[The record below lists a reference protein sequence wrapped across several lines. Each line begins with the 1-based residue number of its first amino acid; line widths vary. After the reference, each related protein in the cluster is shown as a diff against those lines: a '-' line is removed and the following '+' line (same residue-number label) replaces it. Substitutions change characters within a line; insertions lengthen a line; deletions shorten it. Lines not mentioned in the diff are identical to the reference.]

1 MTETKQKTS
10 FKLPVKRVTGDTVEE
25 RLTENAYQRILPSR
39 YLLKNEKGENIEE
52 PEELF
57 ERVAKNVAQ
66 PDKEYDDVDFEES
79 WQEFFDLMSNL
90 AFMPNSPTLMN
101 AGADLQQLS
110 ACFVVHPEDDMDSIF
125 SKVHDA
131 AKIFQSG
138 GGMGYPFH
146 LMRPKGDIVSSTGGV
161 SSGPMSFQQV
171 FDTMCGTIKQGG
183 KRRGAQMGIMKVDH
197 PDILRFVTSKR
208 KEGNLSNFNISVGLT
223 EEFMDAVKNDE
234 EYTLINPRT
243 EEPYRVKE
251 MTAEFYNS
259 DEEWYPEAA
268 GSDQGKDDNFW
279 RDFANTFGEEI
290 QDYDIDL
297 EVGDKMTL
305 PARFIWE
312 TLIDGAWRNGEPG
325 LFMYD
330 EANDMHSFDTDKH
343 PEHTIEATNPCGEQ
357 PLENYEACN
366 LGHINLSVL
375 VDDKGEGEA
384 LTFAEWKQRNGDKYD
399 LSTQEGLNQAMQD
412 YIPEAMD
419 MERFE
424 YTAKT
429 GMRFLDNVVTMSDFP
444 LEEIE
449 DTVTDLRKVG
459 LGLMGFAQ
467 MLVQLGVRYGSDE
480 SVAAAKEIQRLI
492 TRYSIE
498 ESNRLADVRGE
509 FPEWE
514 KSKWANPTEHE
525 EWFRDYTGGLDPEDF
540 EDGLKMRNHNT
551 TTIAPTGTTSMIGN
565 TSGGCEPIYSLAY
578 FKNVAKDIQ
587 GEDMLVEFDDYFI
600 RALEANDVDVEKV
613 KEAAQ
618 EKMENNE
625 WEGVESIPDEVLP
638 AHVKEIFA
646 TADQVTPEEHIDIQA
661 AFQEHNHSGISKT
674 CNFPNEASKDD
685 VREAYMRAYDKGVKG
700 MTVYR
705 DGTRDTQVMQTN
717 KENTLTDMDK
727 VDMLSEIVEEFGGAK
742 ELLESNEFEE
752 VVSQTGLQIQ
762 DEETEDLSQEV
773 TQEGVQAESSE
784 EGGHTSMGSNEKVK
798 ERPKIATG
806 TTQEIETA
814 YGDLFVTI
822 NNSKTNG
829 PIEVFAR
836 VGKGGGYTQSFTE
849 ALGRTISLSLRSGAD
864 AEEVIKQLDD
874 IRSPQISWDQ
884 GEQIHSVP
892 DAIAEAMKRHVNGH
906 GGSQQTV
913 DSFDGDTESRTQTKT
928 DQEEKADAAKIV
940 QDGGNPECP
949 ECGGMLVLQEGC
961 NKCPDCGY
969 SKC

>member
-1 MTETKQKTS
+1 MSNNLKQKS
-10 FKLPVKRVTGDTVEE
+10 DFKLPVKRVTGDTVEE
-25 RLTENAYQRILPSR
+25 RLTENAYERILPSR
-39 YLLKNEKGENIEE
+39 YLLKDEDGEVTETPDE
-52 PEELF
+52 MF

-66 PDKEYDDVDFEES
+66 PDKDYDDVDYEDS
-79 WQEFFDLMSNL
+79 WEEFFDLMTNL
-90 AFMPNSPTLMN
+90 KFMPNSPTLMN
-101 AGADLQQLS
+101 AGAELQQLS

-125 SKVHDA
+125 STVHDA
-131 AKIFQSG
+131 ANIFQSG

-146 LMRPKGDIVSSTGGV
+146 LLRPKGDIVSSTGGV

-183 KRRGAQMGIMKVDH
+183 KRRGAQMGIMRIDH
-197 PDILRFVTSKR
+197 PDVLRFITSKR

-223 EEFMDAVKNDE
+223 DEFMEAVKNDE

-243 EEPYRVKE
+243 EEPFEVAE
-251 MTAEFYNS
+251 MTAQFYNS

-279 RDFANTFGEEI
+279 RDHAASFGEEI
-290 QDYDIDL
+290 EQYDIHL
-297 EVGDKMTL
+297 EPGEEMTL

-330 EANDMHSFDTDKH
+330 ETNKMHSFDVEEH
-343 PEHTIEATNPCGEQ
+343 PEHRIEATNPCGEQ

-366 LGHINLSVL
+366 LGHINLSLL
-375 VDDKGEGEA
+375 VDDQGDGTALSFPEWKKMNEDRYDFEHEADLNAAMQEYLEEA
-384 LTFAEWKQRNGDKYD
+384 L
-399 LSTQEGLNQAMQD
+399 
-412 YIPEAMD
+412 D
-419 MERFE
+419 MEEFE
-424 YTAKT
+424 DVAK
-429 GMRFLDNVVTMSDFP
+429 GGFRFLDNVVTMSDFP

-449 DTVTDLRKVG
+449 ETITGLRKVG

-467 MLVQLGVRYGSDE
+467 MLIQLGIRYGSDE

-492 TRYSIE
+492 TRFSIE

-514 KSKWANPTEHE
+514 DSKWANPTEYP
-525 EWFRDYTGGLDPEDF
+525 EWFRKYTGGLDPEEF

-600 RALEANDVDVEKV
+600 KALEANDVDVDEV
-613 KEAAQ
+613 KAAAQ

-625 WEGVESIPDEVLP
+625 WEGVESIPDDVLP
-638 AHVKEIFA
+638 ADVKEIFA

-674 CNFPNEASKDD
+674 CNFPNEATKDD

-705 DGTRDTQVMQTN
+705 DGTRETQVMQTN
-717 KENTLTDMDK
+717 KENQLTDMDK
-727 VDMLSEIVEEFGGAK
+727 VDMLSEIVDEFGGPQD
-742 ELLESNEFEE
+742 LLKSNEFEE
-752 VVSQTGLQIQ
+752 VVSQTGLELQN
-762 DEETEDLSQEV
+762 EETEELDQEI
-773 TQEGVQAESSE
+773 TQEGIEADSGTMED
-784 EGGHTSMGSNEKVK
+784 HTKMGSKSPVK
-798 ERPKIATG
+798 ERPKVVQG
-806 TTQEIETA
+806 TTQEIETP

-822 NNSKTNG
+822 NNSENNG
-829 PIEVFAR
+829 PFEVFAQ
-836 VGKGGGYTQSFTE
+836 VGKSGGYTESFTQ
-849 ALGRTISLSLRSGAD
+849 ALGRTISLALRSGAPAD
-864 AEEVIKQLDD
+864 EVVNQLDD
-874 IRSPQISWDQ
+874 IRSPQIAWDD
-884 GEQIHSVP
+884 GTQIHSIP
-892 DAIAEAMKRHVNGH
+892 DAIAEAMKRHLGRDT
-906 GGSQQTV
+906 QQTV
-913 DSFDGDTESRTQTKT
+913 EKFSQGTTQAKTE
-928 DQEEKADAAKIV
+928 QEQEADNQGTASIV
-940 QDGGNPECP
+940 ADGGNPECP
-949 ECGGMLVLQEGC
+949 ECGGMLELQEGC
-961 NKCPDCGY
+961 KTCPSCGW